1 MADAFCE
8 KCNKTM
14 DENNFYTY
22 KDGHKTELCKKCLTM
37 HINNFDPSTFL
48 WLLEKMDVPY
58 IPEEWNILR
67 DRAYAKDPLKMNGM
81 SVFGKYL
88 SKMKLKQ
95 WKDYGWADTERLQE
109 ENRKKAEEKAEEIAE
124 READAKERFE
134 RGEISEAQYKTL
146 TSTEKQFENRNIA
159 MPPGS
164 VPGGLMPTNTFNEN
178 NFISE
183 EELPDPA
190 SDLTQE
196 DKVYLAMKWGRL
208 YKPNEWIELEKKYNE
223 MMNSFDIQDSD
234 TTGTLI
240 LICKTY
246 LKMNQAIDCGDMEGY
261 GKLSRVYDSLRKSAK
276 FTAAQKKE
284 QKEDYVDSVGALVA
298 MCEREGGFIPRFATD
313 IPQDKVDATLQDMNN
328 YIKKLVTQDLGFGQ
342 QIEDSLKKIQIQ
354 KEMNDAEQS
363 AIENGDEVPML
374 NDENFADYYEDV
386 AEQKEQD
393 KDISTKEVKTE
404 WHSKT

>member
-109 ENRKKAEEKAEEIAE
+109 ENKKKAEEKAEEIAE

-146 TSTEKQFENRNIA
+146 TSTEKQFEDRVM

-164 VPGGLMPTNTFNEN
+164 VPGGIAPNAFNEN
-178 NFISE
+178 NFMSE

-190 SDLTQE
+190 LDLTQD

-354 KEMNDAEQS
+354 KEMNDAEQL
-363 AIENGDEVPML
+363 AIENGDEVPVL
-374 NDENFADYYEDV
+374 DDENFADYYEDI

>member
-22 KDGHKTELCKKCLTM
+22 KDGHKTELYKKCLTM

-109 ENRKKAEEKAEEIAE
+109 ENKKKAVEIAEEIAE

-146 TSTEKQFENRNIA
+146 TSTEKQFENRVM

-164 VPGGLMPTNTFNEN
+164 VPGGIAPNAFDEN

-190 SDLTQE
+190 LDLTQD

-354 KEMNDAEQS
+354 KEMNDAEQL

>member
-67 DRAYAKDPLKMNGM
+67 DRAYSKDPLKMNGM

-146 TSTEKQFENRNIA
+146 TSTEKQFENRA
-159 MPPGS
+159 MMPPGS
-164 VPGGLMPTNTFNEN
+164 VPGGLAPNAFNEN
-178 NFISE
+178 NFMSE

-190 SDLTQE
+190 SDLTQD

-354 KEMNDAEQS
+354 KEMNDAEK
-363 AIENGDEVPML
+363 AAMENGEEVPML
-374 NDENFADYYEDV
+374 NDDNFADYYEDI
-386 AEQKEQD
+386 ADQKEKD
-393 KDISTKEVKTE
+393 KEVSSKEVKTI
-404 WHSKT
+404 WRSKT